1 MPGRSLE
8 GPISIIL
15 ITYVLGVLS
24 VDLCFMYQ
32 LLTHYRQV
40 TIVLMFIN
48 DDTDVK
54 EMKGLVPCHNPSNVS
69 PRNRIHEDMV
79 PKDIESV
86 LHRLS
91 LEE

>member
-1 MPGRSLE
+1 MPGHSLE

-15 ITYVLGVLS
+15 ITYVLGVPS

-40 TIVLMFIN
+40 AIVLMFIN

-54 EMKGLVPCHNPSNVS
+54 EMKGLVPCHNPSKVS
-69 PRNRIHEDMV
+69 PCNRIHEDMV
-79 PKDIESV
+79 PKDTTYPGSINYP
-86 LHRLS
+86 
-91 LEE
+91 